1 LIDYSS
7 FTTFTIPI
15 FNSTSMSS
23 SNEPKPA
30 KKRTGRK
37 RQPPLAPGPSFQFV
51 VANHPD
57 DFKADDTMRNVR
69 SHVMYKHRGEQRGGS
84 PVDKTT
90 AERSSKMPQI
100 GTPSPTTAHSREYL
114 EDPDF
119 LAPTGPRS
127 TMWDSEF
134 YNIMSQSAQTHPLRD
149 LAARIISATT
159 SESARSASATFDH
172 TSEYPFPDTGSIGQE
187 SVEDLKNLYLDNN
200 FDMSQGTESLLF
212 QISGKPILM

>member
-1 LIDYSS
+1 
-7 FTTFTIPI
+7 
-15 FNSTSMSS
+15 MSS
-23 SNEPKPA
+23 SSEPKPA
-30 KKRTGRK
+30 KKRAGRK

-84 PVDKTT
+84 PGDGPKT
-90 AERSSKMPQI
+90 EGSGKMPLI
-100 GTPSPTTAHSREYL
+100 GSSSPTTDHSRGYL

-119 LAPTGPRS
+119 LAPTGPSS

-134 YNIMSQSAQTHPLRD
+134 YNIMSQSPQTHPLRD

-159 SESARSASATFDH
+159 SGPARSASATFDQ
-172 TSEYPFPDTGSIGQE
+172 TRQYPFPDTGLIGQE
-187 SVEDLKNLYLDNN
+187 SVEELKNLYLSNN
-200 FDMSQGTESLLF
+200 FDMSQGTKSRLF
-212 QISGKPILM
+212 QISENTH